1 MSRLRLLGCLLL
13 LLTLSACSENQSVS
27 ESGMTESGMT
37 EVATGDYPEG
47 PNGGRLLESDDFA
60 IELSIYE
67 SGVPPEYRAW
77 AYSDGALLAPSVVDL
92 TVVLTR
98 LGDVRDNIGFAPEGE
113 YLRGDTVIYE
123 PHSFIVTV
131 NATYQGR
138 RHSWEFDSL
147 EGRTTIS
154 PNMAVAMGLETEVAG
169 PATLTQTL
177 EVLGETVQTPES
189 ASQISARFEGTV
201 QNVYVSVGQRV
212 DAGQRLLTIE
222 SNSSLQPY
230 TMNAPIAG
238 TIVQRMANP
247 GEQTNGRVL
256 LEILDTQ
263 TVWAELAIHP
273 SQRSSVQVGM
283 PVTVSS
289 PISGSTIQGQID
301 SFDLAVRPN
310 QAITARVHIE
320 NENNVFAPGTFVNA
334 SIEIGQFEVSLAVKR
349 IGLQPFRDFTVVYTK
364 IGNTYEVRMLDL
376 GRQDDEWV
384 EVLGGLEPGS
394 TYVTSNSYVLKAD
407 VEKDGASHDH

>member
-1 MSRLRLLGCLLL
+1 MSRLRLLGCLFL
-13 LLTLSACSENQSVS
+13 LLTLSACSDNQPGS
-27 ESGMTESGMT
+27 ESDTA
-37 EVATGDYPEG
+37 EVPAGDYPEG

-77 AYSDGALLAPSVVDL
+77 AYNDDVPLAPSAVDL
-92 TVVLTR
+92 SVVLTR
-98 LGDVRDNIGFAPEGE
+98 LGDVRDNIAFNPEGE

-131 NATYQGR
+131 NANYQGR
-138 RHSWEFDSL
+138 QHSWEFESL

-154 PNMAVAMGLETEVAG
+154 PNMAAAMGLETEVAG

-189 ASQISARFEGTV
+189 TRQISARFEGTI
-201 QNVYVSVGQRV
+201 QNVYVSVGQQI

-238 TIVQRMANP
+238 TVVRRMANP

-273 SQRSSVQVGM
+273 SQRASVQVGM
-283 PVTVSS
+283 PVTVTS
-289 PISGSTIQGQID
+289 PISGSTAQGQID

-310 QAITARVHIE
+310 QAITARVQID
-320 NENNVFAPGTFVNA
+320 NDDNVFAPGTFVNA
-334 SIEIGQFEVSLAVKR
+334 SIETGQFEVPLAVKR
-349 IGLQPFRDFTVVYTK
+349 VGLQPFRDFTVVYAR

-384 EVLGGLEPGS
+384 EVLGGLEPGT

>member
-27 ESGMTESGMT
+27 ESGMT

-98 LGDVRDNIGFAPEGE
+98 LGDVRDNIGFAPESE

-189 ASQISARFEGTV
+189 TRQISARFEGTV
-201 QNVYVSVGQRV
+201 QNVYVSVGQQV

-256 LEILDTQ
+256 LEIMDTQ
-263 TVWAELAIHP
+263 AVWAELAIHP

-283 PVTVSS
+283 PVTVTS

-310 QAITARVHIE
+310 QAITARVQIE

>member
-1 MSRLRLLGCLLL
+1 MSRINLICWLLL
-13 LLTLSACSENQSVS
+13 SLVLAGCSDEASSPVP
-27 ESGMTESGMT
+27 ELAEA
-37 EVATGDYPEG
+37 ETGDYPEG
-47 PNGGRLLESDDFA
+47 PNGGRLLQSDNFA

-77 AYSDGALLAPSVVDL
+77 AYSDDTPLAPSSVDL

-98 LGDVRDNIGFAPEGE
+98 LGDVRDNIRFNPEGE

-123 PHSFIVTV
+123 PHSFLVAVT
-131 NATYQGR
+131 ADYQGR
-138 RHSWEFDSL
+138 QHNWDFESL

-154 PNMAVAMGLETEVAG
+154 PTMADAMGLATEIAG

-177 EVLGETVQTPES
+177 QVIGETVETPES
-189 ASQISARFEGTV
+189 TRRISARFDGAI
-201 QNVYVSVGQRV
+201 QDVYVSVGQQV
-212 DAGQRLLTIE
+212 EAGQRLLTIE

-238 TIVQRMANP
+238 TVVRRMANP

-256 LEILDTQ
+256 LEILDTD

-273 SQRSSVQVGM
+273 TQRSSVNIGM
-283 PVTVSS
+283 PVIVTS
-289 PISGSTIQGQID
+289 PISGGTVQGQVD
-301 SFDLAVRPN
+301 SFDSTVRPN
-310 QAITARVHIE
+310 QSITARVRID
-320 NENNVFAPGTFVNA
+320 NENNIFAPGTFVNA
-334 SIEIGQFEVSLAVKR
+334 SIEIGQFEVPLAVKR
-349 IGLQPFRDFTVVYTK
+349 TGLQPFRDFTVVYTK
-364 IGNTYEVRMLDL
+364 IDNTYEVRMLDL
-376 GRQDDEWV
+376 GRQDDVWV

-394 TYVTSNSYVLKAD
+394 TYVTTNSYVLKAD

>member
-1 MSRLRLLGCLLL
+1 MIGK
-13 LLTLSACSENQSVS
+13 
-27 ESGMTESGMT
+27 
-37 EVATGDYPEG
+37 
-47 PNGGRLLESDDFA
+47 
-60 IELSIYE
+60 
-67 SGVPPEYRAW
+67 
-77 AYSDGALLAPSVVDL
+77 
-92 TVVLTR
+92 TV
-98 LGDVRDNIGFAPEGE
+98 E
-113 YLRGDTVIYE
+113 
-123 PHSFIVTV
+123 
-131 NATYQGR
+131 
-138 RHSWEFDSL
+138 
-147 EGRTTIS
+147 
-154 PNMAVAMGLETEVAG
+154 
-169 PATLTQTL
+169 
-177 EVLGETVQTPES
+177 TPES
-189 ASQISARFEGTV
+189 TRRISARFEGAIEDI
-201 QNVYVSVGQRV
+201 YVSVGQQV
-212 DAGQRLLTIE
+212 EIGQRLLTIE

-238 TIVQRMANP
+238 TIVRRMANP

-256 LEILDTQ
+256 LEILDTR

-273 SQRSSVQVGM
+273 SQRASVSVGM
-283 PVTVSS
+283 PVTVTS
-289 PISGSTIQGQID
+289 PISGSSVQGQID

-310 QAITARVHIE
+310 QAITARVQIE

-334 SIEIGQFEVSLAVKR
+334 SIETGQFEVSLAVKR

>member
-1 MSRLRLLGCLLL
+1 MNRLNPVFCLLL
-13 LLTLSACSENQSVS
+13 FLSLAACSGDQTDSPESAVS
-27 ESGMTESGMT
+27 AA
-37 EVATGDYPEG
+37 ATDDYPEG
-47 PNGGRLLESDDFA
+47 PNGGRLLEADDFA

-67 SGVPPEYRAW
+67 AGVPPEYRAW
-77 AYSDGALLAPSVVDL
+77 AYADDTLLAPSAVDL
-92 TVVLTR
+92 NVVLTR
-98 LGDVRDNIGFAPEGE
+98 LGDVRDHINFNPEGD

-131 NATYQGR
+131 TANYQGQQ
-138 RHSWEFDSL
+138 HSWEFDSL

-154 PNMAVAMGLETEVAG
+154 PAMAEAMGLETEVAG
-169 PATLTQTL
+169 PATLLQTL
-177 EVLGETVQTPES
+177 DVIGKTVETPES
-189 ASQISARFEGTV
+189 TRRISARFEGAIRD
-201 QNVYVSVGQRV
+201 VYVSVGQQV
-212 DAGQRLLTIE
+212 EPGQRLLTIE

-230 TMNAPIAG
+230 TMSAPIAG
-238 TIVQRMANP
+238 TVVRRMANP

-273 SQRSSVQVGM
+273 SRRQEVSVGM
-283 PVTVSS
+283 PVTVTS
-289 PISGSTIQGQID
+289 PISGMTARGQID

-310 QAITARVHIE
+310 QAITARVQIA
-320 NENNVFAPGTFVNA
+320 NEDNVFAPGTFVNA
-334 SIEIGQFEVSLAVKR
+334 SIETGQFEVTLAVKR
-349 IGLQPFRDFTVVYTK
+349 VGLQPFRDFTVVYTK

-376 GRQDDEWV
+376 GRQDAEWV

-394 TYVTSNSYVLKAD
+394 TYVTTNSYVLKAD

>member
-1 MSRLRLLGCLLL
+1 MNRLHLLCWLLL
-13 LLTLSACSENQSVS
+13 SLMLSACSENPPPSQAEMVD
-27 ESGMTESGMT
+27 
-37 EVATGDYPEG
+37 APAGDYPEG
-47 PNGGRLLESDDFA
+47 PNGGRLLESGDFA

-77 AYSDGALLAPSVVDL
+77 AYNGGELLAPSTVDL
-92 TVVLTR
+92 TVVLDR
-98 LGDVRDNIGFAPEGE
+98 LGDVRDNISFNPEGE
-113 YLRGDTVIYE
+113 HLRGDTVIYE
-123 PHSFIVTV
+123 PHSFVV
-131 NATYQGR
+131 SVSANYQGQQ
-138 RHSWEFDSL
+138 HSWEFDSL

-154 PNMAVAMGLETEVAG
+154 PNMAAAMGLATEVAG
-169 PATLTQTL
+169 PATLTQNL
-177 EVLGETVQTPES
+177 DVIGKTVETPES
-189 ASQISARFEGTV
+189 TRRISARFEGAIEDI
-201 QNVYVSVGQRV
+201 YVSVGQQV
-212 DAGQRLLTIE
+212 EIGQRLLTIE

-238 TIVQRMANP
+238 TIVRRMANP

-256 LEILDTQ
+256 LEILDTR

-273 SQRSSVQVGM
+273 SQRASVSLGM
-283 PVTVSS
+283 PVTVTLH
-289 PISGSTIQGQID
+289 ISGSSVQGLID

-310 QAITARVHIE
+310 QAITARVQIE

-334 SIEIGQFEVSLAVKR
+334 SIETGQFEVSLAVKR